1 MKKLLSIILVL
12 MLVLGI
18 AAGALAQSLTPSV
31 DNTAIKAGESVNV
44 SLTLEEAIT
53 NMASATFTVGFNGN
67 LFELTSS
74 SSVSSN
80 LSADLIKGTAPD
92 NYLEINWFDMN
103 LDQTLPAG
111 VIMTLTFIAKSDI
124 TGKSQAAFTSD
135 LRECVMVPGTDS
147 PAISADSVSVTVS
160 PAGEDPA
167 PPTPAEGYS
176 VALSQN
182 TSIKLNE
189 TADATVTVS
198 NGSEGVTGY
207 NAYRVVLS
215 YDADKLSYEGINLI
229 DASVVNE
236 NGTLTITGYGAD
248 KTCGTDNIVATFKGI
263 AAGEAKVSITAANI
277 DIKDNASIQDA
288 PAATITADEITI
300 TISNEHSVNL
310 KDWFT
315 GNATV
320 ADGED
325 YTFTAKDNHY
335 NYTIAATMGG
345 SSVTAADNGNG
356 TFTIANVTGDLVID
370 ARRTPKTYSVT
381 VTGTGAADVAADASA
396 TYLTDYTFTVAKD
409 NAYTYEVSASGYN
422 GAIAVTPNEDGVTYT
437 ISGVNVTG
445 NITITVNKTLKP
457 VETTKITFQGEGAAD
472 VVGGSEQTANNG
484 QDFSFTLGKKE
495 GYNYTVKLGE
505 DTLEPNADGSYTIP
519 GANISGTDIT
529 VTVEK
534 ESAVVRAIEVCEYV
548 KLNEKSM
555 FLIIADGKIVDSNVL
570 TYDSNIMFWSE
581 KYNAY
586 AYLVVSDKT
595 LDEIKAEAE
604 SKTGEVAAMTT
615 SIEYDGDVNMS
626 GVIDVNDAQ
635 LTWNVYNAMYE
646 DFNTVSMEKLL
657 RADVNGDKTVDT
669 KDSTAIIAIV
679 TK

>member
-1 MKKLLSIILVL
+1 MKKFFAILTSVILLMSLVAP
-12 MLVLGI
+12 V
-18 AAGALAQSLTPSV
+18 ALAEGNCTIRVSASQIQSGEFKASVMIDVNPGFSSLNLTVSFDNSKLELTSV
-31 DNTAIKAGESVNV
+31 TAGNTLPGNITLSTSQPGVILKDVSTVSCSWAATTDTTSVGTVFSMSFRIKDGDWTSTDVYV
-44 SLTLEEAIT
+44 SDCEAI
-53 NMASATFTVGFNGN
+53 NGN
-67 LFELTSS
+67 LSEVQVL
-74 SSVSSN
+74 V
-80 LSADLIKGTAPD
+80 TAATIA
-92 NYLEINWFDMN
+92 N
-103 LDQTLPAG
+103 QPA
-111 VIMTLTFIAKSDI
+111 
-124 TGKSQAAFTSD
+124 
-135 LRECVMVPGTDS
+135 
-147 PAISADSVSVTVS
+147 
-160 PAGEDPA
+160 
-167 PPTPAEGYS
+167 PAEGYS

-182 TSIKLNE
+182 ASIKLSE

-198 NGSEGVTGY
+198 NGSEGITGY

-396 TYLTDYTFTVAKD
+396 TYLTDYTFTIAKD
-409 NAYTYEVSASGYN
+409 NAYTYEVSASGDN
-422 GAIAVTPNEDGVTYT
+422 GAIAVTPNEDGTTYT

-457 VETTKITFQGEGAAD
+457 VETTKIIFQGEGAAD

-484 QDFSFTLGKKE
+484 QDFSFTLDKKE
-495 GYNYTVKLGE
+495 GFTYTVKLGE

-519 GANISGTDIT
+519 GANINGTDVT

-534 ESAVVRAIEVCEYV
+534 TAVSVRAVEVYEYV

-555 FLIIADGKIVDSNVL
+555 FLIVADGTVADGKVL
-570 TYDSNIMFWSE
+570 AYDGSAMFWSE

-595 LDEIKAEAE
+595 IEEVKAEAE
-604 SKTGEVAAMTT
+604 TKVSEAEATKTEIVY
-615 SIEYDGDVNMS
+615 SGDVNMS

-669 KDSTAIIAIV
+669 KDSAAIIAIV
-679 TK
+679 NK

>member
-1 MKKLLSIILVL
+1 MKKFFAILTSVILLMSLVAP
-12 MLVLGI
+12 V
-18 AAGALAQSLTPSV
+18 ALAEGNCTIRVSASQIQSGEFKASVMIDVNPGFSSLNLTVSFDNSKLELTSV
-31 DNTAIKAGESVNV
+31 TAGNTLPGNITLSTSQPGVILKDVSTVSCSWAATTDTTSVGTVFSMSFRIKDGDWTSTDVYV
-44 SLTLEEAIT
+44 SDCEAI
-53 NMASATFTVGFNGN
+53 NGN
-67 LFELTSS
+67 LSEVQVL
-74 SSVSSN
+74 V
-80 LSADLIKGTAPD
+80 TAA
-92 NYLEINWFDMN
+92 
-103 LDQTLPAG
+103 T
-111 VIMTLTFIAKSDI
+111 IAN
-124 TGKSQAAFTSD
+124 Q
-135 LRECVMVPGTDS
+135 
-147 PAISADSVSVTVS
+147 
-160 PAGEDPA
+160 
-167 PPTPAEGYS
+167 PTPAEGYS

-182 TSIKLNE
+182 ASIKLSE

-198 NGSEGVTGY
+198 NGSEGITGY
-207 NAYRVVLS
+207 NAYHVVLS

-335 NYTIAATMGG
+335 NYTIDATMGG
-345 SSVTAADNGNG
+345 SSVTATDNGNG

-370 ARRTPKTYSVT
+370 AQRTPKTYSVT
-381 VTGTGAADVAADASA
+381 VTGTGSADVTADASA

-409 NAYTYEVSASGYN
+409 GAYTYEVSASGDN
-422 GAIAVTPNEDGVTYT
+422 GAIAVTPNEDGTTYT
-437 ISGVNVTG
+437 IAGVNVTG

-457 VETTKITFQGEGAAD
+457 VETTKIIFQCEGAAD

-484 QDFSFTLGKKE
+484 QDFSFTLDKKD

-519 GANISGTDIT
+519 GANINGTDIT

-534 ESAVVRAIEVCEYV
+534 ESAVVRAIEVYEYV

-604 SKTGEVAAMTT
+604 SKTGEIAAMTT

-657 RADVNGDKTVDT
+657 RVDVNGDKTVDT
-669 KDSTAIIAIV
+669 KDSAAIIAIV

>member
-1 MKKLLSIILVL
+1 MKKFFAILTSVILLMSLVAP
-12 MLVLGI
+12 V
-18 AAGALAQSLTPSV
+18 ALAEGNCTIRVSASQIQSGEFKASVMIDVNPGFSSLNLTVSFDNSKLELTSV
-31 DNTAIKAGESVNV
+31 TAGNTLPGNITLSTSQPGVILKDVSTVSCSWAATTDTTSVGTVFSMSFRIKDGDWTSTDVYV
-44 SLTLEEAIT
+44 SDCEAI
-53 NMASATFTVGFNGN
+53 NGN
-67 LFELTSS
+67 LSEVQVL
-74 SSVSSN
+74 V
-80 LSADLIKGTAPD
+80 TAA
-92 NYLEINWFDMN
+92 
-103 LDQTLPAG
+103 T
-111 VIMTLTFIAKSDI
+111 IAN
-124 TGKSQAAFTSD
+124 Q
-135 LRECVMVPGTDS
+135 
-147 PAISADSVSVTVS
+147 
-160 PAGEDPA
+160 
-167 PPTPAEGYS
+167 PTPAEGYS

-182 TSIKLNE
+182 ASIKLSE

-198 NGSEGVTGY
+198 NGSEGITGY

-335 NYTIAATMGG
+335 NYTIDATMGG
-345 SSVTAADNGNG
+345 SSVTATDNGNG

-370 ARRTPKTYSVT
+370 AQRTPKTYSVT
-381 VTGTGAADVAADASA
+381 VTGTGSADVTADASA

-409 NAYTYEVSASGYN
+409 GAYTYEVSASGDN
-422 GAIAVTPNEDGVTYT
+422 GAIAVTPNEDGTTYT
-437 ISGVNVTG
+437 IAGVNVTG

-457 VETTKITFQGEGAAD
+457 VETTKIIFQCEGAAD

-484 QDFSFTLGKKE
+484 QDFSFTLDKKD

-519 GANISGTDIT
+519 GANINGTDIT

-534 ESAVVRAIEVCEYV
+534 ESAVVRAIEVYEYV

-604 SKTGEVAAMTT
+604 SKTGEIAAMTT

-657 RADVNGDKTVDT
+657 RVDVNGDKTVDT
-669 KDSTAIIAIV
+669 KDSAAIIAIV

>member
-1 MKKLLSIILVL
+1 MKKLLAILTSVILL
-12 MLVLGI
+12 MSLITPVT
-18 AAGALAQSLTPSV
+18 LAEGNCAISVSASPVQSGEFTASV
-31 DNTAIKAGESVNV
+31 MIDANPGFS
-44 SLTLEEAIT
+44 SLNL
-53 NMASATFTVGFNGN
+53 TVGFDNSKLELTSVTAGNALPGNITLSTSQPGVVLKDVSNVSCSWVATTDTISVGAVFSMSFKVIDSDWASTEIYISNCEAINGN
-67 LFELTSS
+67 LSEVAAT
-74 SSVSSN
+74 VTAATITN
-80 LSADLIKGTAPD
+80 QSA
-92 NYLEINWFDMN
+92 
-103 LDQTLPAG
+103 
-111 VIMTLTFIAKSDI
+111 
-124 TGKSQAAFTSD
+124 
-135 LRECVMVPGTDS
+135 
-147 PAISADSVSVTVS
+147 
-160 PAGEDPA
+160 
-167 PPTPAEGYS
+167 PTEGYS

-207 NAYRVVLS
+207 NAYRIVLS
-215 YDADKLSYEGINLI
+215 YDADKLSYEGINLT
-229 DASVVNE
+229 DASVVNG
-236 NGTLTITGYGAD
+236 NGTLTITSYGAD

-277 DIKDNASIQDA
+277 DIKDNACVQDA
-288 PAATITADEITI
+288 PAATIATGDITI
-300 TISNEHSVNL
+300 TTSDEHSVNL
-310 KDWFT
+310 KDWFI

-320 ADGED
+320 ANGKD

-335 NYTIAATMGG
+335 NYTVAATMGG
-345 SSVTAADNGNG
+345 SSVTVTDNGNG

-370 ARRTPKTYSVT
+370 AQRTPKTYGVT
-381 VTGTGAADVAADASA
+381 VTGTGTADITAGATA
-396 TYLTDYTFTVAKD
+396 TYLADYTFTVAKD
-409 NAYTYEVSASGYN
+409 SAYTYEVSASADN
-422 GAIAVTPNEDGVTYT
+422 GAIAVTPNEDGTTYT

-457 VETTKITFQGEGAAD
+457 VETTKIIFQGEGAAD
-472 VVGGSEQTANNG
+472 VVGGSEQTANNC
-484 QDFSFTLGKKE
+484 QDFSFTLNKKV
-495 GYNYTVKLGE
+495 GYNYTVKLGG
-505 DTLEPNADGSYTIP
+505 DTIEPNTDGGYTIP
-519 GANISGTDIT
+519 GANINGTDIT

-534 ESAVVRAIEVCEYV
+534 ESAVTRAIEVYEYV
-548 KLNEKSM
+548 KLNKKSM
-555 FLIIADGKIVDSNVL
+555 FLVIADGKAVDSNVL

-604 SKTGEVAAMTT
+604 SKIGEAAAMTT

-669 KDSTAIIAIV
+669 KDSAAIIAIV

>member
-1 MKKLLSIILVL
+1 MKKLLAILTSVILL
-12 MLVLGI
+12 MSLITPVTLAEGNCAI
-18 AAGALAQSLTPSV
+18 SVSASPVQSGEFTASVMIDANPGFSSLNLTVSFDNSKLELTSVTAGNALPGNITLSTSQPGVILKDVSTVSCSWAATTDTTSV
-31 DNTAIKAGESVNV
+31 GTVFSMSFRIKDGDWTSTDVYV
-44 SLTLEEAIT
+44 SDCEAI
-53 NMASATFTVGFNGN
+53 NGN
-67 LFELTSS
+67 LSEVAAT
-74 SSVSSN
+74 VTAATITN
-80 LSADLIKGTAPD
+80 QSA
-92 NYLEINWFDMN
+92 
-103 LDQTLPAG
+103 
-111 VIMTLTFIAKSDI
+111 
-124 TGKSQAAFTSD
+124 
-135 LRECVMVPGTDS
+135 
-147 PAISADSVSVTVS
+147 
-160 PAGEDPA
+160 
-167 PPTPAEGYS
+167 PTEGYS

-182 TSIKLNE
+182 VSIKLNE

-207 NAYRVVLS
+207 NAYRIVLS
-215 YDADKLSYEGINLI
+215 YDADKLSYEGINLT
-229 DASVVNE
+229 DASVVNG

-277 DIKDNASIQDA
+277 DIKDNACVQDA
-288 PAATITADEITI
+288 PAATIATGDITI
-300 TISNEHSVNL
+300 TTSDEHSVNL
-310 KDWFT
+310 KDWFI

-320 ADGED
+320 ANGKD

-335 NYTIAATMGG
+335 NYTVAATMGG
-345 SSVTAADNGNG
+345 SSVTVTDNGNG

-370 ARRTPKTYSVT
+370 AQRTPKTYGVT
-381 VTGTGAADVAADASA
+381 VTGTGTADVTAEATA

-409 NAYTYEVSASGYN
+409 SAYTYEVSASADN
-422 GAIAVTPNEDGVTYT
+422 GAIAVTPNEDGTTYT

-457 VETTKITFQGEGAAD
+457 VETTKIIFQGEGAAD

-484 QDFSFTLGKKE
+484 QDFSFTLNKKV
-495 GYNYTVKLGE
+495 GYNYTVKLGG
-505 DTLEPNADGSYTIP
+505 DTIEPNTDGGYTIP
-519 GANISGTDIT
+519 GANINGTDIT

-534 ESAVVRAIEVCEYV
+534 ESAVTRAIEVYEYV

-555 FLIIADGKIVDSNVL
+555 FLVIADGKAVDSNVL

-604 SKTGEVAAMTT
+604 SKIGEAAAMTT

-646 DFNTVSMEKLL
+646 DFNAVSMEKLL

-669 KDSTAIIAIV
+669 KDSAAIIAIV

>member
-18 AAGALAQSLTPSV
+18 AASALAQSLTPSV
-31 DNTAIKAGESVNV
+31 DNAAIKAGESVNV
-44 SLTLEEAIT
+44 SLTLEEAIS

-67 LFELTSS
+67 LFELTGSN
-74 SSVSSN
+74 SVSSN

-111 VIMTLTFIAKSDI
+111 VIMTLTFTAKSDI
-124 TGKSQAAFTSD
+124 ADESQAAFTTG

-160 PAGEDPA
+160 PAGEDP
-167 PPTPAEGYS
+167 TPSEGYS
-176 VALSQN
+176 VALSQDV
-182 TSIKLNE
+182 SIKLSE
-189 TADATVTVS
+189 TADATITVS
-198 NGSEGVTGY
+198 NGSEGVAGY
-207 NAYRVVLS
+207 NAYRIVLS
-215 YDADKLSYEGINLI
+215 YDAAKLSYEGINLT
-229 DASVVNE
+229 DASVVNG

-263 AAGEAKVSITAANI
+263 AAGKAKVSITAANI
-277 DIKDNASIQDA
+277 DIKDNASVQDA
-288 PAATITADEITI
+288 PAASITAGDITI

-325 YTFTAKDNHY
+325 YTFTAKDSHY

-370 ARRTPKTYSVT
+370 AQRTPKTYSVT
-381 VTGTGAADVAADASA
+381 VTGTGSADVTADASA

-409 NAYTYEVSASGYN
+409 GAYTYEVSASGDN
-422 GAIAVTPNEDGVTYT
+422 GAIAVTPNEDGTTYT

-457 VETTKITFQGEGAAD
+457 VETTKIIFQGEGAAD

-484 QDFSFTLGKKE
+484 QDFSFTLDKKD
-495 GYNYTVKLGE
+495 GFTYTVKLGE

-519 GANISGTDIT
+519 GANINGTDIT
-529 VTVEK
+529 ITVEK
-534 ESAVVRAIEVCEYV
+534 ESAVVRAIEVYEYV

-555 FLIIADGKIVDSNVL
+555 FLIIVDGKIVDSNVL

-669 KDSTAIIAIV
+669 KDSAAIIAIV

>member
-18 AAGALAQSLTPSV
+18 AASALAQSLTPSV
-31 DNTAIKAGESVNV
+31 DNAAIKAGESVNV
-44 SLTLEEAIT
+44 SLTLEEAIS

-67 LFELTSS
+67 LFELTGSN
-74 SSVSSN
+74 SVSSN

-111 VIMTLTFIAKSDI
+111 VIMTLTFTAKSDI
-124 TGKSQAAFTSD
+124 ADESQAAFTTG

-160 PAGEDPA
+160 PAGEDP
-167 PPTPAEGYS
+167 TPSEGYS
-176 VALSQN
+176 VALSQDV
-182 TSIKLNE
+182 SIKLSE

-263 AAGEAKVSITAANI
+263 VAGEAKVSITAVNI

-370 ARRTPKTYSVT
+370 AQRTPKTYNMT
-381 VTGTGAADVAADASA
+381 VTGTGAADVAADATA

-409 NAYTYEVSASGYN
+409 GAYTYEVSASGDN

-445 NITITVNKTLKP
+445 NITIAVNKTLKP
-457 VETTKITFQGEGAAD
+457 VETTKIIFQGEGAAD

-484 QDFSFTLGKKE
+484 QDFSFTLDKKE
-495 GYNYTVKLGE
+495 GFTYTVKLGE

-519 GANISGTDIT
+519 GANINGTDIT
-529 VTVEK
+529 ITVEK
-534 ESAVVRAIEVCEYV
+534 ESAVVRAIEVYEYV

-555 FLIIADGKIVDSNVL
+555 FLIIVDGKIVDSNVL

-669 KDSTAIIAIV
+669 KDSAAIIAIV
-679 TK
+679 NK

>member
-1 MKKLLSIILVL
+1 MKKFFAILTSVILLMSLVAP
-12 MLVLGI
+12 V
-18 AAGALAQSLTPSV
+18 ALAEGNCTIRVSASQIQSGEFKASVMIDVNPGFSSLNLTVSFDNSKLELTSVTAGNTLPSNITLSTSQPGV
-31 DNTAIKAGESVNV
+31 ILKDVSTVSCSWAATTDTTSVGTVFSMSFRIKDGDWTTTDVYV
-44 SLTLEEAIT
+44 SDCEAI
-53 NMASATFTVGFNGN
+53 NGN
-67 LFELTSS
+67 LSEVAAT
-74 SSVSSN
+74 VTAATITN
-80 LSADLIKGTAPD
+80 QSA
-92 NYLEINWFDMN
+92 
-103 LDQTLPAG
+103 
-111 VIMTLTFIAKSDI
+111 
-124 TGKSQAAFTSD
+124 
-135 LRECVMVPGTDS
+135 
-147 PAISADSVSVTVS
+147 
-160 PAGEDPA
+160 
-167 PPTPAEGYS
+167 PTEGYS

-207 NAYRVVLS
+207 NAYRIVLS
-215 YDADKLSYEGINLI
+215 YDADKLSYEGINLT
-229 DASVVNE
+229 DASVVNG

-277 DIKDNASIQDA
+277 DIKDNACVQDA
-288 PAATITADEITI
+288 PAATIATGDITI
-300 TISNEHSVNL
+300 TTSDEHSVNL
-310 KDWFT
+310 KDWFI

-320 ADGED
+320 ANGKD

-335 NYTIAATMGG
+335 NYTVAATMGG
-345 SSVTAADNGNG
+345 SSVTVTDNGNG
-356 TFTIANVTGDLVID
+356 TFTIANVIGDLVID
-370 ARRTPKTYSVT
+370 AQRTPKTYGVT
-381 VTGTGAADVAADASA
+381 VTGTGTADITAGATA
-396 TYLTDYTFTVAKD
+396 TYLADYTFTVAKD
-409 NAYTYEVSASGYN
+409 SAYTYEVSASADN
-422 GAIAVTPNEDGVTYT
+422 GAIAVTPNEDGTTYT

-457 VETTKITFQGEGAAD
+457 VETTKIIFQGEGAAD

-484 QDFSFTLGKKE
+484 QDFSFTLNKKV
-495 GYNYTVKLGE
+495 GYNYTVKLGA
-505 DTLEPNADGSYTIP
+505 DTIEPNTDGGYTIP
-519 GANISGTDIT
+519 GANINGTDIT

-534 ESAVVRAIEVCEYV
+534 ESAVIRAIEVYEYV

-555 FLIIADGKIVDSNVL
+555 FLVIADGKAVDSNVL

-604 SKTGEVAAMTT
+604 SKIGEAAAMTT

-646 DFNTVSMEKLL
+646 DFNAVSMEKLL

-669 KDSTAIIAIV
+669 KDSAAIIAIV

>member
-1 MKKLLSIILVL
+1 MKKFFAILTSVILLMSLVAP
-12 MLVLGI
+12 V
-18 AAGALAQSLTPSV
+18 ALAEGNCTIRVSASQIQSGEFKASVMIDVNPGFSSLNLTVSFDNSKLELTSV
-31 DNTAIKAGESVNV
+31 TAGNTLPGNITLSTSQPGVILKDVSTVSCSWAATTDTTSVGTVFSMSFRIKDGDWTSTDVYV
-44 SLTLEEAIT
+44 SDCEAI
-53 NMASATFTVGFNGN
+53 NGN
-67 LFELTSS
+67 LSEVQVL
-74 SSVSSN
+74 V
-80 LSADLIKGTAPD
+80 TAATIA
-92 NYLEINWFDMN
+92 N
-103 LDQTLPAG
+103 QPA
-111 VIMTLTFIAKSDI
+111 
-124 TGKSQAAFTSD
+124 
-135 LRECVMVPGTDS
+135 
-147 PAISADSVSVTVS
+147 
-160 PAGEDPA
+160 
-167 PPTPAEGYS
+167 PAEGYS

-182 TSIKLNE
+182 ASIKLSE

-215 YDADKLSYEGINLI
+215 YDADKLSYESINLI
-229 DASVVNE
+229 DANVVNE

-248 KTCGTDNIVATFKGI
+248 KTCGTYNIVATFKGI
-263 AAGEAKVSITAANI
+263 AAGKAKVSITAANI
-277 DIKDNASIQDA
+277 DIKDNAGAQDA
-288 PAATITADEITI
+288 PAATITAGEITI
-300 TISNEHSVNL
+300 TIGNEHSVNL

-335 NYTIAATMGG
+335 NYTIDATMGG
-345 SSVTAADNGNG
+345 SSVTATDNGNG

-370 ARRTPKTYSVT
+370 AQRTPKTYSVT
-381 VTGTGAADVAADASA
+381 VTGTGSADVTADASA

-409 NAYTYEVSASGYN
+409 GAYTYEVSASGDN
-422 GAIAVTPNEDGVTYT
+422 GAIAVTPNEDGTTYT

-457 VETTKITFQGEGAAD
+457 VETTKIIFQGEGAAD

-484 QDFSFTLGKKE
+484 QDFSFTLDKKD

-519 GANISGTDIT
+519 GANINGTDIT

-534 ESAVVRAIEVCEYV
+534 ESAVIRAIEVYEYA

-555 FLIIADGKIVDSNVL
+555 FLVIADGKAVDSNVL

-604 SKTGEVAAMTT
+604 SKIGEDAAMTT

-646 DFNTVSMEKLL
+646 DFNAVSMEKLL

-669 KDSTAIIAIV
+669 KDSAAIIAIV

>member
-1 MKKLLSIILVL
+1 MKKFFAILTSVILLMSLVAP
-12 MLVLGI
+12 V
-18 AAGALAQSLTPSV
+18 ALAEGNCTIRVSASQIQSGEFKASVMIDVNPGFSSLNLTVSFDNSKLELTSV
-31 DNTAIKAGESVNV
+31 TAGNTLPGNITLSTSQPGVILKDVSTVSCSWAATTDTTSVGTVFSMSFRIKDGDWTSTDVYV
-44 SLTLEEAIT
+44 SDCEAI
-53 NMASATFTVGFNGN
+53 NGN
-67 LFELTSS
+67 LSEVQVL
-74 SSVSSN
+74 V
-80 LSADLIKGTAPD
+80 TAA
-92 NYLEINWFDMN
+92 
-103 LDQTLPAG
+103 T
-111 VIMTLTFIAKSDI
+111 IAN
-124 TGKSQAAFTSD
+124 Q
-135 LRECVMVPGTDS
+135 
-147 PAISADSVSVTVS
+147 
-160 PAGEDPA
+160 
-167 PPTPAEGYS
+167 PTPAEGYS

-182 TSIKLNE
+182 ASIKLSE

-198 NGSEGVTGY
+198 NGSEGITGY

-335 NYTIAATMGG
+335 NYTIDATMGG
-345 SSVTAADNGNG
+345 SSVTATDNGNG

-370 ARRTPKTYSVT
+370 AQRTPKTYSVT
-381 VTGTGAADVAADASA
+381 VTGTGSADVTADASA

-409 NAYTYEVSASGYN
+409 GAYTYEVSASGDN
-422 GAIAVTPNEDGVTYT
+422 GAIAVTPNEDGTTYT
-437 ISGVNVTG
+437 IAGVNVTG

-457 VETTKITFQGEGAAD
+457 VETTKIIFQCEGAAD

-484 QDFSFTLGKKE
+484 QDFSFTLDKKD

-519 GANISGTDIT
+519 GANINGTDIT

-534 ESAVVRAIEVCEYV
+534 ESAVVRAIEVYEYV

>member
-1 MKKLLSIILVL
+1 MKKLLAILTSVILL
-12 MLVLGI
+12 MSLITPVTLAEGNCAI
-18 AAGALAQSLTPSV
+18 SVSASPVQSGEFTASVMIDANPGFSSLNLTVSFDNSKLELTSVTAGNALPGNITLSTSQPGVILKDVSTVSCSWAATTDTTSV
-31 DNTAIKAGESVNV
+31 GTVFSMSFRIKDGDWTSTDVYV
-44 SLTLEEAIT
+44 SDCEAI
-53 NMASATFTVGFNGN
+53 NGN
-67 LFELTSS
+67 LSEVAAT
-74 SSVSSN
+74 VTAATITN
-80 LSADLIKGTAPD
+80 QSA
-92 NYLEINWFDMN
+92 
-103 LDQTLPAG
+103 
-111 VIMTLTFIAKSDI
+111 
-124 TGKSQAAFTSD
+124 
-135 LRECVMVPGTDS
+135 
-147 PAISADSVSVTVS
+147 
-160 PAGEDPA
+160 
-167 PPTPAEGYS
+167 PTEGYS

-207 NAYRVVLS
+207 NAYRIVLS
-215 YDADKLSYEGINLI
+215 YDADKLSYEGINLT
-229 DASVVNE
+229 DASVVNG

-277 DIKDNASIQDA
+277 DIKDNACVQDA
-288 PAATITADEITI
+288 PAATIATGDITI
-300 TISNEHSVNL
+300 TTSDEHSVNL
-310 KDWFT
+310 KDWFI

-320 ADGED
+320 ANGKD

-335 NYTIAATMGG
+335 NYTVAATMGG
-345 SSVTAADNGNG
+345 SSVTVTDNGNG
-356 TFTIANVTGDLVID
+356 TFTIANVIGDLVID
-370 ARRTPKTYSVT
+370 AQRTPKTYGVT
-381 VTGTGAADVAADASA
+381 VTGTGTADITAGATA
-396 TYLTDYTFTVAKD
+396 TYLADYTFTVAKD
-409 NAYTYEVSASGYN
+409 SAYTYEVSASADN
-422 GAIAVTPNEDGVTYT
+422 GAIAVTPNEDGTTYT

-457 VETTKITFQGEGAAD
+457 VETTKIIFQGEGAAD

-484 QDFSFTLGKKE
+484 QDFSFTLNKKV
-495 GYNYTVKLGE
+495 GYNYMVKLGA
-505 DTLEPNADGSYTIP
+505 DTIEPNTDGGYTIP
-519 GANISGTDIT
+519 GANINGTDIT

-534 ESAVVRAIEVCEYV
+534 ESAVTRAIEVYEYV

-555 FLIIADGKIVDSNVL
+555 FLVIADGKAVDSNVL

-604 SKTGEVAAMTT
+604 SKIGEAAAMTT

-646 DFNTVSMEKLL
+646 DFNAVSMEKLL

-669 KDSTAIIAIV
+669 KDSAAIIAIV

>member
-1 MKKLLSIILVL
+1 MKKLLAILTSVILL
-12 MLVLGI
+12 MSLITPVTLAEGNCAI
-18 AAGALAQSLTPSV
+18 SVSASPVQSGEFTASVMIDANPGFSSLNLTVSFDNSKLELTSVTAGNALPGNITLSTSQPGVILKDVSTVSCSWAATTDTTSV
-31 DNTAIKAGESVNV
+31 GTVFSMSFRIKDGDWTSTDVYV
-44 SLTLEEAIT
+44 SDCEAI
-53 NMASATFTVGFNGN
+53 NGN
-67 LFELTSS
+67 LSEVAAT
-74 SSVSSN
+74 VTAATITN
-80 LSADLIKGTAPD
+80 QSA
-92 NYLEINWFDMN
+92 
-103 LDQTLPAG
+103 
-111 VIMTLTFIAKSDI
+111 
-124 TGKSQAAFTSD
+124 
-135 LRECVMVPGTDS
+135 
-147 PAISADSVSVTVS
+147 
-160 PAGEDPA
+160 
-167 PPTPAEGYS
+167 PTEGYS

-182 TSIKLNE
+182 VSIKLNE

-207 NAYRVVLS
+207 NAYRIVLS
-215 YDADKLSYEGINLI
+215 YDADKLSYEGINLT
-229 DASVVNE
+229 DASVVNG

-263 AAGEAKVSITAANI
+263 TAGEAKVSITAANI
-277 DIKDNASIQDA
+277 DIKDNACVQDA
-288 PAATITADEITI
+288 PAAAIATGDITI
-300 TISNEHSVNL
+300 TTSDEHFVNL
-310 KDWFT
+310 KDWFI

-320 ADGED
+320 ANGKD

-345 SSVTAADNGNG
+345 SSVTVTDNGNG

-370 ARRTPKTYSVT
+370 AQRTPKTYGVT
-381 VTGTGAADVAADASA
+381 VTGTGTADVTAEATA

-409 NAYTYEVSASGYN
+409 SAYTYEVSASADN
-422 GAIAVTPNEDGVTYT
+422 GAIAVTPNEDGTTYT

-457 VETTKITFQGEGAAD
+457 VETTKIIFQGEGAAD

-484 QDFSFTLGKKE
+484 QDFSFTLNKKV
-495 GYNYTVKLGE
+495 GYNYTVKLGG
-505 DTLEPNADGSYTIP
+505 DTIEPNTDGGYTIP
-519 GANISGTDIT
+519 GANINGTDIT

-534 ESAVVRAIEVCEYV
+534 ESAVTRAIEVYEYV

-555 FLIIADGKIVDSNVL
+555 FLVIADGKAVDSNVL

-604 SKTGEVAAMTT
+604 SKIGEAAAMTT

-646 DFNTVSMEKLL
+646 DFNAVSMEKLL

-669 KDSTAIIAIV
+669 KDSAAIIAIV